1 MKQVP
6 CAVWEM
12 QERQVS
18 KQQPSCSGFSSSSYL
33 PGFLASFTSFRS
45 RGDPSRGAS
54 PLLPPCLGSSKSLD
68 PNRGTPLHVG
78 LGRRSRDWCFHGQWW
93 QDVCVCVCA
102 SVGVCA
108 WFALF
113 RELRVGDGG
122 GRWREGCQVQCD
134 PVVRRTRR

>member
-1 MKQVP
+1 ML
-6 CAVWEM
+6 
-12 QERQVS
+12 
-18 KQQPSCSGFSSSSYL
+18 SGKCRRDKSANNIL
-33 PGFLASFTSFRS
+33 PALDFLLHPTSQGFWPSFTSFRS
-45 RGDPSRGAS
+45 WGDPSRGTN
-54 PLLPPCLGSSKSLD
+54 PLLPPCLGSLKSLD
-68 PNRGTPLHVG
+68 PKRGPPLHVG

-93 QDVCVCVCA
+93 QDVCACVCA

>member
-1 MKQVP
+1 ML
-6 CAVWEM
+6 
-12 QERQVS
+12 
-18 KQQPSCSGFSSSSYL
+18 SGKCRRDKSANNIL
-33 PGFLASFTSFRS
+33 PALDFLLRPTSQGSWPSFTSFRS

-68 PNRGTPLHVG
+68 PNRGSPLHVG